1 MMASPSIRN
10 ELAFVER
17 GLDDGREAVGPVIA
31 VAAEAADAQAIP
43 AHHQPVAVMLDFVNP
58 ERVGGRPVCLGEL
71 AGFDETGGAAQDH
84 GRRIEQWPRGSTAP
98 IA

>member
-1 MMASPSIRN
+1 MASPSIRN

-31 VAAEAADAQAIP
+31 VAGEAADAQAIP
-43 AHHQPVAVMLDFVNP
+43 AHHKPAAVMLDLVDP
-58 ERVGGRPVCLGEL
+58 QRAGGWPVCFGGL
-71 AGFDETGGAAQDH
+71 AGVDEASGAEQDH